1 MSLLIGALTI
11 GLILSLLALGMFISF
26 KIYNFADITAEGSI
40 TLGASITAALIVSGM
55 NPVSATLIAMAGGF
69 VAGTLTGIIHTKF
82 NINGLLAG
90 ILMMTAL
97 YSVNLHIMGKS
108 NLPLM
113 SQQTLISLAGDISF
127 IPDNDTAVLVVI
139 LAFVAIIGIALYL
152 FFRTNLGTAM
162 RATGNNPQMIRALGV
177 NTGLMITLGL
187 GMANALIALSGAI
200 LAQYQGFADVQMG
213 IGMMV
218 WGLASVIIGEAIIG
232 GGSVGMLIIGS
243 IMGSE
248 ITAAVISDKLGQV
261 RRDPFAMLP
270 FIGYHVCDYLQHW
283 FDIGT
288 KTTQDKLPKIYYVN
302 WFRKDA
308 DGRWLWPGFGE
319 NSRVLKW
326 IVERVAGTGK
336 AVKTPIGMMPTADAI
351 DVEGLDVSA
360 HDMEELLKVSNEEW
374 LKEVES
380 IRKHYAGY
388 GAKLPKELA
397 HQLEA
402 LEARLKA

>member
-40 TLGASITAALIVSGM
+40 TLGASIAAALIVSGM
-55 NPVSATLIAMAGGF
+55 NPLSATLIAMAGGF

-113 SQQTLISLAGDISF
+113 SEQTLISWAEDISF
-127 IPDNDTAVLVVI
+127 IPDNDTAVLAVI
-139 LAFVAIIGIALYL
+139 LSFVAIVGIALYL

-243 IMGSE
+243 IMGSVIFRLLVAVALRLGMNPNDLKL
-248 ITAAVISDKLGQV
+248 ITALFVFVALV
-261 RRDPFAMLP
+261 LP
-270 FIGYHVCDYLQHW
+270 YI
-283 FDIGT
+283 T
-288 KTTQDKLPKIYYVN
+288 KKMKK
-302 WFRKDA
+302 R
-308 DGRWLWPGFGE
+308 G
-319 NSRVLKW
+319 
-326 IVERVAGTGK
+326 VE
-336 AVKTPIGMMPTADAI
+336 VK
-351 DVEGLDVSA
+351 
-360 HDMEELLKVSNEEW
+360 
-374 LKEVES
+374 
-380 IRKHYAGY
+380 
-388 GAKLPKELA
+388 
-397 HQLEA
+397 
-402 LEARLKA
+402 

>member
-40 TLGASITAALIVSGM
+40 TLGASIAAALIVSGM

-113 SQQTLISLAGDISF
+113 SQKTLISIAGDISF
-127 IPDNDTAVLVVI
+127 IPNNDTAVLVVI
-139 LAFVAIIGIALYL
+139 LAFVALIGIALYL

-243 IMGSE
+243 IMGSVIFRLLVAVALRLGMNPNDLKL
-248 ITAAVISDKLGQV
+248 ITALFVFIALV
-261 RRDPFAMLP
+261 LP
-270 FIGYHVCDYLQHW
+270 YI
-283 FDIGT
+283 T
-288 KTTQDKLPKIYYVN
+288 KKMKK
-302 WFRKDA
+302 R
-308 DGRWLWPGFGE
+308 G
-319 NSRVLKW
+319 
-326 IVERVAGTGK
+326 VE
-336 AVKTPIGMMPTADAI
+336 VK
-351 DVEGLDVSA
+351 
-360 HDMEELLKVSNEEW
+360 
-374 LKEVES
+374 
-380 IRKHYAGY
+380 
-388 GAKLPKELA
+388 
-397 HQLEA
+397 
-402 LEARLKA
+402 